1 MHRHIAR
8 IRAFDR
14 RNSLQMTQ
22 LRHARTPTLLAL
34 ALLVALG
41 SGDAFAAAKK
51 KKAPVKKAPAVS
63 AECTDFYS
71 AANAD
76 WLKAN
81 PLPAG
86 VGAISAL
93 GVMRDYNLQQQKALL
108 DGAMQSPQGN
118 VQKLLGDFWAS
129 GLDEAAVEADG
140 ARPIAPLL
148 DRINGI
154 KKAKDIPAAIAALH
168 QVGIPVAFNFSPD
181 VDLQALDR
189 HIGYFMQGGLGLPDP
204 AYYTRTDAQTRE
216 LLSRYRA
223 YVKQIL
229 ALTGTAADQLD
240 AQSALVIDLETRMAT
255 ASRPLDQLAN
265 PFNNYKPL
273 AIKDLKKQY
282 RNLQLDDFLEA
293 QGVKDDTVSL
303 ADTALFSQLDSL
315 VKSLSPEEWK
325 AYLRWRVGD
334 AMAPYLAKSW
344 REASYNF
351 RGRVLEGKQ
360 QPDERWVQVLGAIN
374 TAAGP
379 MLGRE
384 YTARYLPKDTRDQA
398 EAIASGVRDALGR
411 ALERNAW
418 MSNQAKTEAKAK
430 LAKLDIEIGS
440 PRRDLDYTVQPM
452 GRGSFGGNM
461 LIASTWRHREEMKR
475 IGKGNAER
483 RWNVLPQQPA
493 LAYDLAQNRLI
504 VTAAVLQPPVL
515 DAKRDLSA
523 LYGSFG
529 ALVGH
534 ELTRGFDAKGHLID
548 ANGQLRDW
556 WTPADASAWN
566 ALGARVTSQYNGYA
580 YPGLSATN
588 VNGALTRDEN
598 LADLSGV
605 ELAWDAYINAQV
617 APNTGAKQTFFR
629 SWSQLWAQQVAPQEA
644 TVRQASDTHAPGPV
658 RSNAPLQ
665 DQPAFSASFE
675 CKAGEP
681 MVRPEA
687 DQIGIWR

>member
-1 MHRHIAR
+1 
-8 IRAFDR
+8 
-14 RNSLQMTQ
+14 MTP
-22 LRHARTPTLLAL
+22 LRHARTPSLLAL

-41 SGDAFAAAKK
+41 SGDAFAQKK
-51 KKAPVKKAPAVS
+51 SKKAPAKKAPAVS
-63 AECTDFYS
+63 AECTDFYA

-93 GVMRDYNLQQQKALL
+93 GNMRDYSLQQQKALL

-140 ARPIAPLL
+140 AKPIAPLL

-154 KKAKDIPAAIAALH
+154 KKNKDVPAAIAALH

-181 VDLQALDR
+181 VDLKALDR

-204 AYYTRTDAQTRE
+204 AYYTRGDAPTRE
-216 LLSRYRA
+216 LLGRYRA

-229 ALTGTAADQLD
+229 ALTGTPADQLD
-240 AQSALVIDLETRMAT
+240 AQSAQVIDLETRLAT
-255 ASRPLDQLAN
+255 ASRPLEQLAN
-265 PFNNYKPL
+265 PFNNYAPVPV
-273 AIKDLKKQY
+273 ADLKKQY
-282 RNLQLDDFLEA
+282 KALQLADFLQA

-303 ADTALFSQLDSL
+303 ADPNLFAQLDTL
-315 VKSLSPEEWK
+315 VKSLPPEQWK

-344 REASYNF
+344 RDASYNF
-351 RGRVLEGKQ
+351 RGRVLEGKT
-360 QPDERWVQVLGAIN
+360 QPDERWVSVLEAIN

-384 YTARYLPKDTRDQA
+384 YTARYLPQTTREQA
-398 EAIASGVRDALGR
+398 DAIAKGVRDALDR
-411 ALERNAW
+411 ALDRNAW
-418 MSNQAKTEAKAK
+418 MSPQAKTEAKAK
-430 LAKLDIEIGS
+430 LAKLDIEIGA
-440 PRRDLDYTVQPM
+440 PKRDLDYTVQPM

-475 IGKGNAER
+475 IGRGNAER

-504 VTAAVLQPPVL
+504 VTAAVLQPPVF
-515 DAKRDLSA
+515 DAKRDVSS
-523 LYGSFG
+523 LYGAFG
-529 ALVGH
+529 SLVGH
-534 ELTRGFDAKGHLID
+534 EMTRGFDAKGRMID
-548 ANGQLRDW
+548 ASGQLRDW
-556 WTPADASAWN
+556 WTPADMTAWT

-580 YPGLSATN
+580 YPGLTATK
-588 VNGALTRDEN
+588 VNGTLTRDED

-605 ELAWDAYINAQV
+605 ELSWDAFSAAQP
-617 APNTGAKQTFFR
+617 AANPGAKQTFFR

-644 TVRQASDTHAPGPV
+644 TLRQASDTHAPGPV
-658 RSNAPLQ
+658 RSDATLQ
-665 DQPAFSASFE
+665 NQPEFGATFE
-675 CKAGEP
+675 CKAGNP
-681 MVRPEA
+681 MVRPAAE
-687 DQIGIWR
+687 QIGIWR